1 MFENLHHHA
10 KTLHGDMVG
19 IFWIILPCLV
29 ALLVVLEILK
39 SDENEP
45 NVAEILKRTIL
56 CIFLL
61 WSFDFIISVIAMIS
75 DGITHKIKG
84 TEDVWE
90 ALKQLGPNSSGKSGS
105 MFDIREHIVYFFAI
119 ASYLIAY
126 IGFFASTALVNFVWA
141 ILYIT
146 APLIL
151 PCFIARTTAPIV
163 GNLYRGLI
171 SVATWK
177 ILWTLLGS
185 LLLKMALSPKVVGIE
200 DYFLSMVM
208 NLLIGLSMLLIPL
221 FTRSLIS
228 DGLQSAAS
236 GLAAAPGLLTA
247 KAAAMAARKYGK
259 KGISKGMEGL
269 NFASKPLTNPL
280 TSRSKVLANK
290 MKLKQRFGKAKRSY
304 KEFGT
309 SQEWKDLNKRQ
320 QRRKHAIRHN
330 YNKSKKGGS
339 NRAKRRSRS
348 RKK

>member
-1 MFENLHHHA
+1 MFDNLHLHA
-10 KTLHGDMVG
+10 KALHGDMVG

-29 ALLVVLEILK
+29 TLLIVLEILK
-39 SDENEP
+39 SDSSGP
-45 NVAEILKRTIL
+45 NVSEILKRTLL

-61 WSFDFIISVIAMIS
+61 WSFDFVINVIAMIS
-75 DGITHKIKG
+75 DGITHKIRG
-84 TEDVWE
+84 TDDVWE
-90 ALKQLGPNSSGKSGS
+90 ALKQLGPNSTEKSDS

-141 ILYIT
+141 ILYIS

-151 PCFIARTTAPIV
+151 PCFIPRMTAPIA

-185 LLLKMALSPKVVGIE
+185 LLLKMALSPKIVGLE

-221 FTRSLIS
+221 FTKSLIT

-236 GLAAAPGLLTA
+236 GLAASPGLLLTKSAAIAA
-247 KAAAMAARKYGK
+247 KKYSKQGLSK
-259 KGISKGMEGL
+259 SAEGI
-269 NFASKPLTNPL
+269 NFISRPIINPF
-280 TSRSKVLANK
+280 TSRSKVMANK
-290 MKLKQRFGKAKRSY
+290 LKLKQRFSKAKKGYR
-304 KEFGT
+304 ELGT
-309 SQEWKDLNKRQ
+309 TKEWKNLNK
-320 QRRKHAIRHN
+320 KTKGVNRH
-330 YNKSKKGGS
+330 
-339 NRAKRRSRS
+339 AKRHSNKRR
-348 RKK
+348 